1 MKNKSDIVGIET
13 DSAVSKRKERKIST
27 TDNSS
32 SGTFSHRNVLNKK
45 DKKQNKTP
53 HLQMKSGVE
62 LRP

>member
-1 MKNKSDIVGIET
+1 MSLILWEWKLTVL
-13 DSAVSKRKERKIST
+13 SARGKIST

-62 LRP
+62 L